1 MRRLFILICC
11 ALHPQGVR
19 RQTLALWAV
28 LTLLPLAALATDP
41 NAVLIEAQKRLAAK
55 DYPAL
60 TALLAPLLSEPAPLL
75 EALFLSGMAASEQGD
90 YTTAVTRFRAMLTRD
105 PGLIRPRLELA
116 RALQLAGDRQA
127 AIYNYEQVLSAPLPD
142 QVRRNIYAQLDD
154 IRLRVP
160 SFRLTTELVSDTNPQ
175 QTTDS
180 KVVFIGGRPYT
191 LNNTNQGDLQW
202 GVAAAVGVTYP
213 LPDDPSWFAQFYGQA
228 YEYPGRELDTIYAQ
242 STIGKRFEFGRDE
255 LTLSVGGQVSTY
267 QDRRQYTGMVAR
279 ATGLWVRTPNLAWQG
294 DASVN
299 TYRYADL
306 PYLNGELSTLGLTAI
321 LIPNPTQR
329 WELGVFIAYN
339 GAAESAYS
347 YWQPGVNLFAS
358 QEWTAGW
365 ITALRLLASKSEYAA
380 PDPFFGR
387 VRADTEGRVE
397 LSVANRKLRWY
408 GFSPLLTV
416 GYVQRDSTLEI
427 NSYDRLYSRVGF
439 TTLF

>member
-1 MRRLFILICC
+1 MKRLLLLISFV
-11 ALHPQGVR
+11 LHPQGVR
-19 RQTLALWAV
+19 RQALALWAV
-28 LTLLPLAALATDP
+28 LALLPLAALATDP

-55 DYPAL
+55 DYPVL
-60 TALLAPLLSEPAPLL
+60 HTLLAPLLAAPDPPL
-75 EALFLSGMAASEQGD
+75 EALFLSGMAASEQGN
-90 YTTAVTRFRAMLTRD
+90 YPTAIARFRTMLTRD

-154 IRLRVP
+154 IRLRIP
-160 SFRLTTELVSDTNPQ
+160 NFRLTMELVSDTNPQ
-175 QTTDS
+175 QTTS
-180 KVVFIGGRPYT
+180 SQVVFIGGHPYT
-191 LNNTNQGDLQW
+191 LSSTNQGDLQW
-202 GVAAAVGVTYP
+202 GMATTLGGTYP
-213 LPDDPSWFAQFYGQA
+213 LPGDPSWFAQFYGQA
-228 YEYPGRELDTIYAQ
+228 YEYPGQELDSIYAQ
-242 STIGKRFEFGRDE
+242 STIGRRVEFGRNE
-255 LTLSVGGQVSTY
+255 LTLSLGGQVSTY
-267 QDRRQYTGMVAR
+267 QDRRQYTGIVGR
-279 ATGLWVRTPNLAWQG
+279 ATGLWVRTPHRAWQA

-299 TYRYADL
+299 TYRYANL
-306 PYLNGELSTLGLTAI
+306 PYLNAELSTLGLTAI

-329 WELGVFIAYN
+329 WELGAFIAYN

-347 YWQPGVNLFAS
+347 YWQPGVNLSAS
-358 QEWTAGW
+358 QEWREGW

-387 VRADTEGRVE
+387 VRTDTEGRME

-416 GYVQRDSTLEI
+416 TYVQRESTLDI
-427 NSYDRLYSRVGF
+427 HSYDRLYSRVGL